1 MQTHRVA
8 CNKIASDT
16 KKRLG
21 GAKYKVYDSKG
32 KKVYEFTTGKK
43 AEFIE
48 GMFKA
53 VETYTFKEVD
63 APEHYKVAKDKKIR
77 IKDTGKVQKLT
88 VTDERIPVVP
98 DTPQTGINGKTAGMV
113 VSLITLLLALG
124 CFACVRAKDKLKYNF
139 KKEKDDEENN

>member
-16 KKRLG
+16 KKQLG

-48 GMFKA
+48 GIFKA
-53 VETYTFKEVD
+53 GEIYTFKEVD

-77 IKDTGKVQKLT
+77 IKDTGKVQNLQLQMKESLWYLT
-88 VTDERIPVVP
+88 HHRQALMER
-98 DTPQTGINGKTAGMV
+98 QQ
-113 VSLITLLLALG
+113 
-124 CFACVRAKDKLKYNF
+124 
-139 KKEKDDEENN
+139 E